1 MGIAHKLVTLIK
13 TYSLSSRRQQL
24 STFFCLSLKITR
36 SNGGARILGLKWNM
50 QSVAAG
56 NECICC
62 VKSTFAICIARVE
75 IDPQT
80 DVGLVACRRQRSL
93 AARLQYHLVFSSN
106 RFHHRLIL
114 LLIDLSITKCN
125 LCCRSSAFL
134 PGSEGNW
141 DYLSISFSKHWF
153 TAM

>member
-36 SNGGARILGLKWNM
+36 SNVGAGLKWNM

-56 NECICC
+56 NERICC

-114 LLIDLSITKCN
+114 LLIDLSITKCS

-134 PGSEGNW
+134 PGSKGIRH
-141 DYLSISFSKHWF
+141 YSSISFSKDWF